1 MDSPPIE
8 AVSRKRKELSKEDL
22 TQSRKEEKAQ
32 TENSMRIR
40 CVDQPTNF
48 PEVFAALRLCVRSN
62 CILGESIEESH
73 AKPQS
78 RKEEENAN
86 SSQYGSKLYRPFNQP
101 ANLPRFFA

>member
-48 PEVFAALRLCVRSN
+48 PEVFAALR
-62 CILGESIEESH
+62 EIELYFRRINRRISRKA
-73 AKPQS
+73 AKPQRRGK
-78 RKEEENAN
+78 RKQLTIWE
-86 SSQYGSKLYRPFNQP
+86 
-101 ANLPRFFA
+101 